1 MANLRLPGPTPVPE
15 DVFEAM
21 HKQMIDHRGDEFA
34 ALLHRLSANLQ
45 RSFQT
50 ANDVFVLTSSGTGAM
65 EAAVVNTLSPGQ
77 RVLAVTVGNFG
88 DRFSKIASSYGAD
101 VNQLK
106 FPDGEAA
113 DPEAIRQALKDD
125 PALTA
130 VLVTHNETSTGIT
143 NDLETIAGIVKGEF
157 NKLLL
162 VDAISSL
169 GSIRLP
175 VDSWDLDV
183 VVAGSQS
190 FVGAAYLAAMAAVRS
205 GTGLITLAIPESIHN
220 PVSAKATEPTYIPLP
235 ESSPGVF
242 SPKAAELIINHLA
255 GYDSLLVGCGMG
267 QNLTTLEMLERVLC
281 SGVALPP
288 TVIDADALNFLGSSP
303 HRRWWE
309 KIPGRA
315 IVTPHPG
322 EMSLLSTLSV
332 DTIESDRIGIAA
344 ESAAKWNKIVVLKG
358 AHTVVASP
366 TGNIALNSLPNPGLA
381 SAGTGDVLAGI
392 IVGLVAQGIDMEVAA
407 TLGVYLHSRAGEFV
421 RNDIGYTGM
430 SASDVLEK
438 IPLAIKA
445 LRIDS

>member
-34 ALLHRLSANLQ
+34 ALLRRLSSNLQ

-183 VVAGSQS
+183 VVAGSQK
-190 FVGAAYLAAMAAVRS
+190 GWMCPPGLAMIS
-205 GTGLITLAIPESIHN
+205 
-220 PVSAKATEPTYIPLP
+220 VS
-235 ESSPGVF
+235 
-242 SPKAAELIINHLA
+242 
-255 GYDSLLVGCGMG
+255 
-267 QNLTTLEMLERVLC
+267 ER
-281 SGVALPP
+281 A
-288 TVIDADALNFLGSSP
+288 
-303 HRRWWE
+303 W
-309 KIPGRA
+309 K
-315 IVTPHPG
+315 
-322 EMSLLSTLSV
+322 
-332 DTIESDRIGIAA
+332 AA
-344 ESAAKWNKIVVLKG
+344 ESAKMPKFYFNLADAKKSFGSGQTPWTPAMSLMFGLDFAVQKMLEQGDMEAVY
-358 AHTVVASP
+358 AFHQE
-366 TGNIALNSLPNPGLA
+366 IAEYTRN
-381 SAGTGDVLAGI
+381 
-392 IVGLVAQGIDMEVAA
+392 GLVDLGLELVAKSAARASNTVTAAFVPEGITDEALLNMLRDDYDIIAA
-407 TLGVYLHSRAGEFV
+407 EGRGLLTGRVFRIGHMGYVSSEDIDDVFRALKDALPKLGFAPAGV
-421 RNDIGYTGM
+421 
-430 SASDVLEK
+430 S
-438 IPLAIKA
+438 
-445 LRIDS
+445 